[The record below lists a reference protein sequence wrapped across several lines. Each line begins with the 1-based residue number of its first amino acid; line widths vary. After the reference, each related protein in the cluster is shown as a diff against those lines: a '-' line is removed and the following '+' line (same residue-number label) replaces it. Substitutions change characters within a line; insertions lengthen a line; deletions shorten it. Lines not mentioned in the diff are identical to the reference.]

1 MKKLFKFFVVA
12 LMLFTMVGCG
22 TAVKKDKYTLK
33 DFENKVFN
41 GRLGGQMMVVFNQ
54 QPFKHVG
61 RETVY
66 FGEKTDYISFNSK
79 NEVVLDDGTPASI
92 PFVYYNPRI
101 VEENGK
107 YYLMADRLPE
117 RFEIVDKNMIKTYSD
132 KNEFWNVS
140 R

>member
-1 MKKLFKFFVVA
+1 MKKVLKFFVIT

-33 DFENKVFN
+33 DFEGKTFN
-41 GRLGGQMMVVFNQ
+41 GRLGGQMSIVFNKE
-54 QPFKHVG
+54 PFKHVG
-61 RETVY
+61 KETVY

-79 NEVVLDDGTPASI
+79 KEVILDDGTPARI

-101 VEENGK
+101 VEDNGK

-117 RFEIVDKNMIKTYSD
+117 RFEIIDKDNLMTNSD
-132 KNEFWNVS
+132 KNPFFSWK
-140 R
+140 